1 VAVTLDDGPNHHT
14 TPRVLQI
21 LAEAD
26 VQATFF
32 ILGREAQKYPQ
43 IVRRIAASGHEIGI
57 HGFNHSSKDI
67 RGQIFECERVLREC
81 NVSSRLFRPPRG
93 VLGNF
98 NLLLRPW
105 KYSMVIWSVDVHDSM
120 RHEGKWLGPEPDYS
134 RVTAGDIVLMHDDNP
149 VCVDDLPRLIESLRA
164 KNLIPVTVSELL
176 AGKKTTDHGGERV
189 EKE

>member
-1 VAVTLDDGPNHHT
+1 
-14 TPRVLQI
+14 
-21 LAEAD
+21 
-26 VQATFF
+26 
-32 ILGREAQKYPQ
+32 
-43 IVRRIAASGHEIGI
+43 
-57 HGFNHSSKDI
+57 
-67 RGQIFECERVLREC
+67 
-81 NVSSRLFRPPRG
+81 
-93 VLGNF
+93 
-98 NLLLRPW
+98 
-105 KYSMVIWSVDVHDSM
+105 MVIWSVDVHDSM